1 MATSFRPDR
10 RTAGAEKEVAM
21 PAVPLPERPS
31 LEQLKKQARLLQ
43 RSVRSGHPKAL
54 ALVAEHQPGRAA
66 AGTFSLDSAQ
76 FVLARS
82 YGFASWPKLRQ
93 HLATLVL
100 PPEPA
105 SPRSFVLTAKNRSHA
120 RPGWADEADIK
131 RCASMYPE
139 LGEWRPQLTVHH
151 NGVTVVAFATAAGP
165 RFCELTPTTITLS
178 RPGDV
183 PPPAGQATLTF
194 HTASGTM
201 AGVVAPEVT
210 SLSLERPTDLMARQY
225 VVILDGIFVVPNA
238 FTVTPAGL
246 VFRVNHN
253 RTGDI
258 VAADALPGRA
268 AGVVDQPAPQADR
281 ESPAGQRLAAAIA
294 AADAPPVVDPGQW
307 VPGVYLELTDAE
319 QVQLGRYGNLLGW
332 YTPGQEDGL
341 FVFEFG
347 PQQCPL
353 GEFAVVGETIT
364 ATRFYYDFR
373 DNSSGTVAVV
383 GLVNDDRVASITLS
397 RSREPDAEATLGGGT
412 FVIPAIV
419 GLSETSSH
427 TRLTARDAAG
437 NELERLPYRQNN

>member
-1 MATSFRPDR
+1 
-10 RTAGAEKEVAM
+10 M

-31 LEQLKKQARLLQ
+31 LEQLKKQARLLH
-43 RSVRSGHPKAL
+43 RAVRSGHPKAV
-54 ALVAEHQPGRAA
+54 ALVAEHQPNGPVT
-66 AGTFSLDSAQ
+66 GTFSLDSAQ

-105 SPRSFVLTAKNRSHA
+105 LPRSFVLTSENRSHA
-120 RPGWADEADIK
+120 RPGWADEEDIK
-131 RCASMYPE
+131 RCAGMYPE
-139 LGEWRPQLTVHH
+139 LSEWRPLLTVHH

-165 RFCELTPTTITLS
+165 RFCELTPTTITMS
-178 RPGDV
+178 
-183 PPPAGQATLTF
+183 PPCPVSPRAGQATLTF
-194 HTASGTM
+194 HTVSGTM
-201 AGVVAPEVT
+201 AGVAAPGVT
-210 SLSLERPTDLMARQY
+210 SLSLERPTDLLARQHA
-225 VVILDGIFVVPNA
+225 VIADGIFVVPNA
-238 FTVTPAGL
+238 FTVTPDGL

-268 AGVVDQPAPQADR
+268 AGTADRPAPLADR
-281 ESPAGQRLAAAIA
+281 ESPAGRRLAAAIA

-307 VPGVYLELTDAE
+307 VPGVFLKLTDAE

-332 YTPGQEDGL
+332 YTQRQENGL

-347 PQQCPL
+347 PRQCPL

-364 ATRFYYDFR
+364 VTRFYYDFR

-383 GLVNDDRVASITLS
+383 GLVNDERVASVTLS

-412 FVIPAIV
+412 FVIPAV
-419 GLSETSSH
+419 AGLSETSTH

-437 NELERLPYRQNN
+437 NELERLPYRESS

>member
-1 MATSFRPDR
+1 
-10 RTAGAEKEVAM
+10 M

-43 RSVRSGHPKAL
+43 RAVRSGHPKAL
-54 ALVAEHQPGRAA
+54 AVAAEHQPGRAA

-82 YGFASWPKLRQ
+82 YGFASWRKLRE

-105 SPRSFVLTAKNRSHA
+105 SPRSFVLTAKNRYHA
-120 RPGWADEADIK
+120 RPGWADEEDIK
-131 RCASMYPE
+131 RCASMYQE
-139 LGEWRPQLTVHH
+139 VGEWRPQLTVHY

-183 PPPAGQATLTF
+183 PPPAGQAALTF
-194 HTASGTM
+194 HTASGTL

-210 SLSLERPTDLMARQY
+210 SLSLERPTDLMARQH

-238 FTVTPAGL
+238 FTVTSAGL

-258 VAADALPGRA
+258 VAADSLPGRA
-268 AGVVDQPAPQADR
+268 ACVADRPAPRADR
-281 ESPAGQRLAAAIA
+281 ESPAGRRLAAAIA
-294 AADAPPVVDPGQW
+294 AADAPPVVDPAQW

-332 YTPGQEDGL
+332 YTQHQEGGL

-347 PQQCPL
+347 PKQCPI

-397 RSREPDAEATLGGGT
+397 RNREPDAEATLGGGT

-427 TRLTARDAAG
+427 TRLTAHDAAG
-437 NELERLPYRQNN
+437 NVLERLPYRQDN

>member
-1 MATSFRPDR
+1 
-10 RTAGAEKEVAM
+10 M
-21 PAVPLPERPS
+21 PVVSLPERPS

-43 RSVRSGHPKAL
+43 RAVRSGHPKAL
-54 ALVAEHQPGRAA
+54 ALVAQHQPNGAA
-66 AGTFSLDSAQ
+66 IDTFSLDSAQ

-93 HLATLVL
+93 YLAPLVL
-100 PPEPA
+100 PPETQEP
-105 SPRSFVLTAKNRSHA
+105 VLTVENRYHA

-131 RCASMYPE
+131 RCASVYPE
-139 LGEWRPQLTVHH
+139 LGEWRPLLTMHH
-151 NGVTVVAFATAAGP
+151 DGVTVVAFGTAAGP

-178 RPGDV
+178 GPGHL
-183 PPPAGQATLTF
+183 PPSPGQVTLTF

-201 AGVVAPEVT
+201 AGVVVPEVT
-210 SLSLERPTDLMARQY
+210 SLSLERPTDLMARQQ
-225 VVILDGIFVVPNA
+225 VVIVDGMFVVPNA

-246 VFRVNHN
+246 VFRINHN

-258 VAADALPGRA
+258 VTADALPGRA
-268 AGVVDQPAPQADR
+268 VGVVDRPAPLADR
-281 ESPAGQRLAAAIA
+281 ESPAGRRLAAAIA
-294 AADAPPVVDPGQW
+294 AADAPPVVDPAQW
-307 VPGVYLELTDAE
+307 MPGVYLELTDAE

-332 YTPGQEDGL
+332 YTPSQEDGL

-353 GEFAVVGETIT
+353 GEFAVVGETIA

-397 RSREPDAEATLGGGT
+397 RGGESDAEAALGGGT
-412 FVIPAIV
+412 FAIPAIV
-419 GLSETSSH
+419 GLNETSPR

-437 NELERLPYRQNN
+437 DELERLPHL

>member
-1 MATSFRPDR
+1 V
-10 RTAGAEKEVAM
+10 RTA
-21 PAVPLPERPS
+21 S
-31 LEQLKKQARLLQ
+31 
-43 RSVRSGHPKAL
+43 
-54 ALVAEHQPGRAA
+54 
-66 AGTFSLDSAQ
+66 
-76 FVLARS
+76 
-82 YGFASWPKLRQ
+82 
-93 HLATLVL
+93 
-100 PPEPA
+100 
-105 SPRSFVLTAKNRSHA
+105 NRSHA
-120 RPGWADEADIK
+120 RPGWADEEDIK
-131 RCASMYPE
+131 RCASVHPE
-139 LGEWRPQLTVHH
+139 LGEWRPLLTVHH
-151 NGVTVVAFATAAGP
+151 NGVTVIAFATAAGP

-178 RPGDV
+178 PPADV

-194 HTASGTM
+194 HTTSGTM

-210 SLSLERPTDLMARQY
+210 SLSLERPTDLMAREH

-258 VAADALPGRA
+258 VAADVLPSRA
-268 AGVVDQPAPQADR
+268 ACVVDRPARLADR
-281 ESPAGQRLAAAIA
+281 ESPAGRRLAAAIA
-294 AADAPPVVDPGQW
+294 AADAPPVVDPAQW
-307 VPGVYLELTDAE
+307 TPGVYLELTDAE

-332 YTPGQEDGL
+332 YTPRREDGL

-347 PQQCPL
+347 PRQCPV

-383 GLVNDDRVASITLS
+383 GLVNDDRVVSITLS

-412 FVIPAIV
+412 FVIPAMV
-419 GLSETSSH
+419 GLSESSSH

-437 NELERLPYRQNN
+437 NELERLPYRQDN

>member
-1 MATSFRPDR
+1 MS
-10 RTAGAEKEVAM
+10 
-21 PAVPLPERPS
+21 AVPLPERPS
-31 LEQLKKQARLLQ
+31 LEQLKKQAKLLQ
-43 RSVRSGHPKAL
+43 RSVRSRHPKAL
-54 ALVAEHQPGRAA
+54 ALVAEHQPNGAA
-66 AGTFSLDSAQ
+66 IDTFSLDSAQ

-100 PPEPA
+100 PPETQEPA
-105 SPRSFVLTAKNRSHA
+105 SLVLTVANRYHA

-131 RCASMYPE
+131 RCTSGYPE
-139 LGEWRPQLTVHH
+139 LGEWRPLLTMHH

-178 RPGDV
+178 GPADI
-183 PPPAGQATLTF
+183 PPPPGQATLTF

-210 SLSLERPTDLMARQY
+210 SLSLERPTDLMARQQ
-225 VVILDGIFVVPNA
+225 VVIVDGIFVVPNA

-246 VFRVNHN
+246 VFRINHN

-268 AGVVDQPAPQADR
+268 AGVVDRPAPRADR
-281 ESPAGQRLAAAIA
+281 ESPAGRRLAAAIA
-294 AADAPPVVDPGQW
+294 AADAPPVVDPAQW

-319 QVQLGRYGNLLGW
+319 PVQLGRYGHLLGW
-332 YTPGQEDGL
+332 YTPCQEDGL

-347 PQQCPL
+347 PRQCPL

-373 DNSSGTVAVV
+373 GNSSGTVAVV
-383 GLVNDDRVASITLS
+383 GLVNDERVASITLS
-397 RSREPDAEATLGGGT
+397 RAREPDAEATLGGGT

-419 GLSETSSH
+419 GLSETSSSTH
-427 TRLTARDAAG
+427 LTARDAAG
-437 NELERLPYRQNN
+437 DELERLPYL

>member
-10 RTAGAEKEVAM
+10 RTAGTEKEVAM
-21 PAVPLPERPS
+21 SAVPLPERPS

-43 RSVRSGHPKAL
+43 RSVRSAHPKAL
-54 ALVAEHQPGRAA
+54 ALVAEYQPGRAA
-66 AGTFSLDSAQ
+66 AGPFSLDSAQ

-100 PPEPA
+100 PESAP
-105 SPRSFVLTAKNRSHA
+105 PRSFVLTAENRSYA
-120 RPGWADEADIK
+120 RPGWADEEDIK
-131 RCASMYPE
+131 RCASVYPE
-139 LGEWRPQLTVHH
+139 LGEWRPLLTVHH
-151 NGVTVVAFATAAGP
+151 NGVTVIAFATAAGQ
-165 RFCELTPTTITLS
+165 RFCELTPTTMTLS

-194 HTASGTM
+194 HTAAGTM

-210 SLSLERPTDLMARQY
+210 SLSLERPTDRMARES

-268 AGVVDQPAPQADR
+268 AGVVDQPIARADR
-281 ESPAGQRLAAAIA
+281 ESPAGRRLAAAIA
-294 AADAPPVVDPGQW
+294 DADAPPVVDPGQW

-319 QVQLGRYGNLLGW
+319 WVQLGRYGNLLGW
-332 YTPGQEDGL
+332 YTPRREDGL

-347 PQQCPL
+347 PRQSPV

-373 DNSSGTVAVV
+373 DNSSGTAAVL

-419 GLSETSSH
+419 GLNETSSH
-427 TRLTARDAAG
+427 THLTARDAAG

>member
-1 MATSFRPDR
+1 
-10 RTAGAEKEVAM
+10 M

-31 LEQLKKQARLLQ
+31 LEQLKKQAKLLQ
-43 RSVRSGHPKAL
+43 RAVRSGHPKAL
-54 ALVAEHQPGRAA
+54 ALVAEHQPNGAA
-66 AGTFSLDSAQ
+66 IDTFSLDSAQ

-100 PPEPA
+100 PPETQEPV
-105 SPRSFVLTAKNRSHA
+105 SLVLNANNRYHA
-120 RPGWADEADIK
+120 RPGWADEEDIK

-139 LGEWRPQLTVHH
+139 LSEWRPQLTVHH

-165 RFCELTPTTITLS
+165 RFCELTPTTITMS
-178 RPGDV
+178 RPGHV

-194 HTASGTM
+194 HTAFGTM

-210 SLSLERPTDLMARQY
+210 SLSLERPTDLMAREH

-258 VAADALPGRA
+258 IAADALPSRA
-268 AGVVDQPAPQADR
+268 AGIVDQPAPRADR
-281 ESPAGQRLAAAIA
+281 ESSAGRRLAAAIA
-294 AADAPPVVDPGQW
+294 AADAPPVVDPAQW
-307 VPGVYLELTDAE
+307 VPGVHLELTDAE

-332 YTPGQEDGL
+332 YTVGHEDGL

-347 PQQCPL
+347 PQQCPI

-364 ATRFYYDFR
+364 ATRFYYGFR
-373 DNSSGTVAVV
+373 DNTSGTVAVV
-383 GLVNDDRVASITLS
+383 GLINDDRVASITLS
-397 RSREPDAEATLGGGT
+397 RSREPDAEATLGEGT
-412 FVIPAIV
+412 FVIPALV

>member
-1 MATSFRPDR
+1 
-10 RTAGAEKEVAM
+10 M
-21 PAVPLPERPS
+21 PAISLPERPS

-54 ALVAEHQPGRAA
+54 ALVAEHQAGRAA
-66 AGTFSLDSAQ
+66 ATFSLDSAQ

-105 SPRSFVLTAKNRSHA
+105 SPRSVVLTVENRYHA
-120 RPGWADEADIK
+120 RPGWADEEDIK

-139 LGEWRPQLTVHH
+139 LGEWRPLLTVHH

-201 AGVVAPEVT
+201 AGVIGPEVT
-210 SLSLERPTDLMARQY
+210 SLSLERPADLMARQH
-225 VVILDGIFVVPNA
+225 VVIADGIFVVPSA
-238 FTVTPAGL
+238 FTVTSAGL

-258 VAADALPGRA
+258 VAAEALPGRA
-268 AGVVDQPAPQADR
+268 AGVVDQPASRADR

-294 AADAPPVVDPGQW
+294 AADAPPVVDPAQW
-307 VPGVYLELTDAE
+307 APGVYLELTDAE

-332 YTPGQEDGL
+332 YTPHRENGL

-347 PQQCPL
+347 SRQCPV

-364 ATRFYYDFR
+364 ATRFYYDFCN
-373 DNSSGTVAVV
+373 NSSGTAAVV
-383 GLVNDDRVASITLS
+383 GLVNDDRIASITLS
-397 RSREPDAEATLGGGT
+397 RGGKPDTEATLGGGT

-419 GLSETSSH
+419 GLSESSPS
-427 TRLTARDAAG
+427 TRLTAHDAVG

>member
-1 MATSFRPDR
+1 
-10 RTAGAEKEVAM
+10 M
-21 PAVPLPERPS
+21 PAVPLPARPS

-43 RSVRSGHPKAL
+43 RAVRSGHPKAL
-54 ALVAEHQPGRAA
+54 AVVAEHHAGDAA
-66 AGTFSLDSAQ
+66 ISTFSLDSAQ

-82 YGFASWPKLRQ
+82 YGFASWPKLRE
-93 HLATLVL
+93 HLASLVL
-100 PPEPA
+100 PPETQEPVA
-105 SPRSFVLTAKNRSHA
+105 LVLNAEHRYHA
-120 RPGWADEADIK
+120 RPGWADEEDIK
-131 RCASMYPE
+131 RCASVYPE
-139 LGEWRPQLTVHH
+139 LAQRRPQLTVHH
-151 NGVTVVAFATAAGP
+151 NGVTVIAFATSAGP

-178 RPGDV
+178 GPGHV
-183 PPPAGQATLTF
+183 PPPPGQATLTF
-194 HTASGTM
+194 HTMSGTM

-210 SLSLERPTDLMARQY
+210 SLSLERPTDLMARQH
-225 VVILDGIFVVPNA
+225 VIILDGIFVVPNA

-268 AGVVDQPAPQADR
+268 AGVADRPAPLADR
-281 ESPAGQRLAAAIA
+281 ESPAGRRLAAAIA
-294 AADAPPVVDPGQW
+294 AADAPPVVDPAQW
-307 VPGVYLELTDAE
+307 APGVHLELTDEE

-332 YTPGQEDGL
+332 HVTNRDDGL

-347 PQQCPL
+347 ARQCPL

-373 DNSSGTVAVV
+373 DNGSGTVAVV

-397 RSREPDAEATLGGGT
+397 RNREPDAEAATGGGT

-419 GLSETSSH
+419 GLSEPSSS
-427 TRLTARDAAG
+427 TYLTARDAAG
-437 NELERLPYRQNN
+437 NVIERLPYRQK

>member
-1 MATSFRPDR
+1 
-10 RTAGAEKEVAM
+10 M
-21 PAVPLPERPS
+21 P
-31 LEQLKKQARLLQ
+31 
-43 RSVRSGHPKAL
+43 
-54 ALVAEHQPGRAA
+54 
-66 AGTFSLDSAQ
+66 
-76 FVLARS
+76 
-82 YGFASWPKLRQ
+82 SWPKLRE

-100 PPEPA
+100 PLEAA
-105 SPRSFVLTAKNRSHA
+105 SPRSFVLTAKNRYHA
-120 RPGWADEADIK
+120 RPGWADEADIR
-131 RCASMYPE
+131 RCARMYQE
-139 LGEWRPQLTVHH
+139 VGEWRPQLTVHY

-178 RPGDV
+178 RPCDV
-183 PPPAGQATLTF
+183 PPPAGQAALTF

-210 SLSLERPTDLMARQY
+210 SLSLERPTDLMARQH

-238 FTVTPAGL
+238 FTLTSAGL

-268 AGVVDQPAPQADR
+268 ACVVDRPASRADR
-281 ESPAGQRLAAAIA
+281 ESPAGRRLAAAIA
-294 AADAPPVVDPGQW
+294 AADAPPVVDPAQW
-307 VPGVYLELTDAE
+307 VPGVYLKLTDAE

-332 YTPGQEDGL
+332 YTPRQEDGL

-373 DNSSGTVAVV
+373 DNSSGTTAVV
-383 GLVNDDRVASITLS
+383 GLVNDDRIASVTLS
-397 RSREPDAEATLGGGT
+397 RSREPDAEAALGGGT
-412 FVIPAIV
+412 FVIPAV
-419 GLSETSSH
+419 AGLSEGSSSAF
-427 TRLTARDAAG
+427 LTARDAAG
-437 NELERLPYRQNN
+437 SELERLPYRPSY